1 MLSISLTSDCPHQ
14 EIPLYTEAIH
24 AGFPSPAA
32 DHTDRSLDFNT
43 LLIHRRAA
51 TYCLRVTGE
60 SMIDAGILPDDI
72 LVVDRSLRPAE
83 HDIIVASIHG
93 EFTVKEYMRRLDR
106 VILHPCNPDFN
117 DISIAPDDDFQVFG
131 VVTAVVRQ
139 YKRS

>member
-1 MLSISLTSDCPHQ
+1 MFSITSECDRPPQ
-14 EIPLYTEAIH
+14 EIPLYTETIH

-32 DHTDRSLDFNT
+32 DHTDRALDFNT

-83 HDIIVASIHG
+83 HDIIVASIYG
-93 EFTVKEYMRRLDR
+93 EFTVKEYMRRLGR
-106 VILHPCNPDFN
+106 VVLHPCNPDFN
-117 DISIAPDDDFQVFG
+117 DIIIAPDDDFQVFG
-131 VVTAVVRQ
+131 VVTAIVRQ

>member
-1 MLSISLTSDCPHQ
+1 MFSISRTHEPIHQ
-14 EIPLYTEAIH
+14 EIPLYTETIH

-32 DHTDRSLDFNT
+32 DHTDRALDFNT

-60 SMIDAGILPDDI
+60 SMIEAGILPDDI
-72 LVVDRSLRPAE
+72 LVVDRSLRPVE

-93 EFTVKEYMRRLDR
+93 EFTVKEYLRRLGR
-106 VILHPCNPDFN
+106 VVLHPCNPGFN
-117 DISIAPDDDFQVFG
+117 DIIISPDDDLQIFG
-131 VVTAVVRQ
+131 VVTGVVRQ